1 MNDRSHAR
9 ASASAGAHANASA
22 VATADVVVIGGG
34 LHGTSSAFNLA
45 RRGASVIVLEADY
58 VARHSSGV
66 NAGGVRTLGRPL
78 PEIPLALMSREIWHT
93 LPDVVG
99 DDGGFVAS
107 GQLKIAESETE
118 LDECRERVALLEAHG
133 FTHEKVIDREA
144 VLELEPALAKHVTGG
159 IWVERDGY
167 ALPFRTTTAFR
178 LAAERQGVRFYEGT
192 PVIRIEQRGS
202 RWYAD
207 TPRGQF
213 AAEKLLVAAGAWSG
227 ELARQAGEPVPV
239 HPEGLMLMVTHRV
252 APFCR
257 ATLGATGRPL
267 SFKQFDNGTVVI
279 GGKLI
284 GIADLHGRH
293 GEVDFMRLA
302 RSART
307 VIDLFPHLRHLGI
320 NRAWA
325 GVEAFTDDSLPVI
338 SPSRTA
344 SNLYYSFGYCGSG
357 FQLGPGCGWLVSQM
371 MIDGNTSL
379 PLDAFAI
386 DRFSRSPTE
395 HAAASVAIHH

>member
-1 MNDRSHAR
+1 VNDLTRS
-9 ASASAGAHANASA
+9 SADALQE
-22 VATADVVVIGGG
+22 TDVIVIGAG
-34 LHGTSSAFNLA
+34 LHGTSTAFHLA
-45 RRGASVIVLEADY
+45 RRGVGVIVLEAEY
-58 VARHSSGV
+58 AARHASGV

-78 PEIPLALMSREIWHT
+78 PEIPLALMSREMWHR
-93 LPDVVG
+93 LPDIVG
-99 DDGGFVAS
+99 DDGGFVPS
-107 GQLKIAESETE
+107 GQLKIAETAAE
-118 LDECRERVALLEAHG
+118 LQECRERVALLEANG
-133 FTHEKVIDREA
+133 WTHEKLIDREA
-144 VLELEPALAKHVTGG
+144 VLELEPALSKHVTGG

-178 LAAERQGVRFYEGT
+178 LAAERHGARFCEGT
-192 PVIRIEQRGS
+192 PVMRIEQRGA
-202 RWYAD
+202 RWFAN

-227 ELARQAGEPVPV
+227 TLASQAGESIPV

-257 ATLGATGRPL
+257 TTLGATGRPL

-284 GIADLHGRH
+284 GIADLQARH
-293 GEVDFMRLA
+293 GEVDFTRLV

-325 GVEAFTDDSLPVI
+325 GVEAFIDDALPVI

-357 FQLGPGCGWLVSQM
+357 FQLGPACGRLVSEM
-371 MIDGNTSL
+371 MIDGATLL
-379 PLDAFAI
+379 PLHAFAI
-386 DRFSRSPTE
+386 DRFARSS
-395 HAAASVAIHH
+395 ADASAVSIAVDR

>member
-1 MNDRSHAR
+1 MTDTRPSHAD
-9 ASASAGAHANASA
+9 AAQE
-22 VATADVVVIGGG
+22 ADVLVIGGG
-34 LHGTSSAFNLA
+34 LHGSSSAFHLA

-78 PEIPLALMSREIWHT
+78 PEIPLALMSREIWHA
-93 LPDVVG
+93 LPETIG

-107 GQLKIAESETE
+107 GQLKIAETDAE
-118 LDECRERVALLEAHG
+118 LDECRAHVALLEAHG
-133 FTHEKVIDREA
+133 FTHEKLIDRDT
-144 VLELEPALAKHVTGG
+144 VRELEPALARHVTGG

-178 LAAERQGVRFYEGT
+178 LAAQRHGARFHEGT
-192 PVIRIEQRGS
+192 PVARIEQRGT
-202 RWYAD
+202 RWYAH
-207 TPRGQF
+207 TPRGMF

-239 HPEGLMLMVTHRV
+239 HPEGLMLMVTQRV
-252 APFCR
+252 APFCK

-284 GIADLHGRH
+284 GIADLPGRH
-293 GEVDFMRLA
+293 GEVDFMRLVK
-302 RSART
+302 SART
-307 VIDLFPHLRHLGI
+307 VVDLFPHLRHLGI

-338 SPSRTA
+338 SASRTA

-357 FQLGPGCGWLVSQM
+357 FQLGPGCGRLVSELM
-371 MIDGNTSL
+371 LDGAPSL
-379 PLDAFAI
+379 ALDAFAI
-386 DRFSRSPTE
+386 DRFDRFDRTPST
-395 HAAASVAIHH
+395 AATPAALAH

>member
-1 MNDRSHAR
+1 MNDAR
-9 ASASAGAHANASA
+9 TLPASA
-22 VATADVVVIGGG
+22 VQEADVLVIGGG
-34 LHGTSSAFNLA
+34 LHGSSSAFHMA

-58 VARHSSGV
+58 VGRHSSGV

-78 PEIPLALMSREIWHT
+78 PEIPLALMSREIWHA
-93 LPDVVG
+93 LPDTIG
-99 DDGGFVAS
+99 DDGGFVPS
-107 GQLKIAESETE
+107 GQLKIAETEAE
-118 LDECRERVALLEAHG
+118 LDECRERVALLESHG
-133 FTHEKVIDREA
+133 FTHEKLIDRET

-178 LAAERQGVRFYEGT
+178 LAAQKHGARFHEGT
-192 PVIRIEQRGS
+192 AVTRIEPRGE
-202 RWYAD
+202 RWIAQ
-207 TPRGQF
+207 TPRGTF
-213 AAEKLLVAAGAWSG
+213 AARKLLVTAGAWAG

-284 GIADLHGRH
+284 GIADLPGRH
-293 GEVDFMRLA
+293 GEVDFMRLVK
-302 RSART
+302 SAQT
-307 VIDLFPHLRHLGI
+307 VVDLFPHLRHLGV

-325 GVEAFTDDSLPVI
+325 GVEAFTADSLPII
-338 SPSRTA
+338 SASRRTA
-344 SNLYYSFGYCGSG
+344 NLYYSFGYCGSG
-357 FQLGPGCGWLVSQM
+357 FQLGPACGRLVSELVL
-371 MIDGNTSL
+371 DGAPSL
-379 PLDAFAI
+379 SLDAFAI
-386 DRFSRSPTE
+386 DRFER
-395 HAAASVAIHH
+395 AAVQAPLAGVAAH